1 LLPGHQ
7 GEKILGQGGSK
18 DKRKLPLPKD
28 MEMLFGHICEQAA
41 FFPVL
46 SALRKVMDRSSD
58 DVKIDLCNFRM
69 TSAWC

>member
-1 LLPGHQ
+1 M
-7 GEKILGQGGSK
+7 
-18 DKRKLPLPKD
+18 PLPKD

-69 TSAWC
+69 TPAWC